1 MSARGKRDMIL
12 SRILLSSCAAAAM
25 LAVAGT
31 AAAAT
36 SGAATTDTTQASSDS
51 TTLGTVIV
59 TARRREENLQRVPA
73 TVTAVNSAE
82 LRKANIVTVS
92 DLATVTPSLSI
103 ASYFN
108 DLNDRFAV
116 RGLSAGVETYF
127 ADAPC
132 CGGVASAPFLDIS
145 NTQVLNGPQGTLFGR
160 SSAAGAVL
168 IYPNRPN
175 LSEWGGSL
183 DATVGTYSRTEF
195 TGVVNVPLVSD
206 HLGLRIAVNANHVDG
221 YTSLFG
227 LSEKLDGIDNQQF
240 RVGLEFKSGSFD
252 NYLVVNYLNVDEPGT
267 ALVFAAGNP
276 NFALYNLSP
285 AAGVATFTG
294 VCTTAVGLGL
304 ASNVASY
311 ISQRTAAIDA
321 IGTRMRAEIARVAPG
336 GSALRSTY
344 PSYDSQMLRS
354 QLRHGSLVDVA
365 QYDFGDVGPVKLNVK
380 NIFSYDSYTSN
391 ASTTNDGLGGMGEQ
405 GAFANAFYS
414 NFGANN
420 EVGNTLTPKLGAP
433 LLTYTEEFQVHGNL
447 NDGLLLGTVGF
458 FYQDQIAQTENGG
471 TTNVYQLFSGV
482 LNPNLGYNNAVGF
495 VQNSPSTEW
504 AWYTQFTL
512 DLDKVG
518 VHGLSLT
525 GGYRDTW
532 DDTSLTTLPAV
543 INYPSGIYTPGSP
556 ASTTS
561 TKSSGYNYTFSAAEQ
576 FNSDIMGY
584 VTVSRAYVPGGVNA
598 LGQSAQ
604 TLPNFTPTYAP
615 ETVLE
620 EEIGFKTEFSIAGMA
635 TRLNADYYHNDFSN
649 IAETLTGLIG
659 TTSVRYNENIAGA
672 TLQGVEVAGTFIPT
686 HAWNIGFAY
695 SYNDAKYTKWTGS
708 DPFNIAQ
715 PGNPLCVPSSPA
727 GLCYLD
733 LTNNPFPL
741 MPVHQ
746 GHVTVT
752 YYLPV
757 DQNLGDVS
765 VSAIV
770 YAQSRVYYEATAA
783 RDLQLFPGGL
793 NGISQGGYATLNLR
807 LDWDD
812 IKRSGWNAGAFVTNA
827 TNAIY
832 ATGKVAQI
840 QTLGFAA
847 ANYAPPAMFGLEVW
861 KKFGP

>member
-1 MSARGKRDMIL
+1 MIMSRT
-12 SRILLSSCAAAAM
+12 LLSSCAAIAIMAS
-25 LAVAGT
+25 AGA

-36 SGAATTDTTQASSDS
+36 ATASDTAQPASDS
-51 TTLGTVIV
+51 STALGTVIV
-59 TARRREENLQRVPA
+59 TARRVEENLQRVPA
-73 TVTAVNSAE
+73 TVTAVDAAE
-82 LRKANIVTVS
+82 LRKANIVTES

-108 DLNDRFAV
+108 DLNERFAV

-175 LSEWGGSL
+175 LSEWGGSI
-183 DATVGTYSRTEF
+183 DATVGSYARAQF
-195 TGVVNVPLVSD
+195 TGVVNVPIVTD
-206 HLGLRIAVNANHVDG
+206 HLALRVAVNANHVDG

-240 RVGLEFKSGSFD
+240 RIGLEFKSGGFD

-267 ALVFAAGNP
+267 SLVFAAGNP
-276 NFALYNLSP
+276 NFGLYNLSP

-304 ASNVASY
+304 AGDVPSCIA
-311 ISQRTAAIDA
+311 QRTAAIDG
-321 IGTRMRAEIARVAPG
+321 IGTRMRAEIARLAAG
-336 GSALRSTY
+336 GSVRSTF
-344 PSYDSQMLRS
+344 PSYDGQQERS
-354 QLRHGSLVDVA
+354 QLHHGSLVDVA
-365 QYDFGDVGPVKLNVK
+365 QYDFGDIGALKLNVK
-380 NIFSYDSYTSN
+380 NIFSYDSFTSN
-391 ASTTNDGLGGMGEQ
+391 ASTTNDGLGGVGEQ

-414 NFGANN
+414 EFGANN
-420 EVGNTLTPKLGAP
+420 EAGNTLTPKLGAP

-447 NDGLLLGTVGF
+447 KDGLLVGTVGF

-512 DLDKVG
+512 DLDKLG

-532 DDTSLTTLPAV
+532 DDTLLTTRPAV
-543 INYPSGIYTPGSP
+543 INYPSGVYTPGGP
-556 ASTTS
+556 ASTTE
-561 TKSSGYNYTFSAAEQ
+561 TKSSGYNFTVSAAEQ
-576 FNSDIMGY
+576 FTNNLMAY
-584 VTVSRAYVPGGVNA
+584 VTVARAYVPGGVNA
-598 LGQSAQ
+598 LGQAAQ
-604 TLPNFTPTYAP
+604 SLPNFTPTYAP

-620 EEIGFKTEFSIAGMA
+620 EEIGVKAEFSIAGMP
-635 TRLNADYYHNDFSN
+635 TRLDADFYNNDFTN
-649 IAETLTGLIG
+649 IAETLTGLVG

-672 TLQGVEVAGTFIPT
+672 TLRGVEVAGTFIPT
-686 HAWNIGFAY
+686 HAWNIGFGY
-695 SYNDAKYTKWTGS
+695 SYNEAKYTKWTGS
-708 DPFNIAQ
+708 DPFNIAK
-715 PGNPLCVPSSPA
+715 PGDPLCVPSSPA

-746 GHVTVT
+746 GHLSVT

-765 VSAIV
+765 ASAIA

-807 LDWDD
+807 LDWED
-812 IKRSGWNAGAFVTNA
+812 IKRSGWNAAAFVNNVTNA
-827 TNAIY
+827 VY

-840 QTLGFAA
+840 ETLGFAA
-847 ANYAPPAMFGLEVW
+847 ANYAPPVMFGLEVW

>member
-1 MSARGKRDMIL
+1 MIR
-12 SRILLSSCAAAAM
+12 SRILLSSCAAVAM
-25 LAVAGT
+25 LAIAGV

-36 SGAATTDTTQASSDS
+36 ADATATDTAQASPDSS

-59 TARRREENLQRVPA
+59 TARKVQENLQRVPA
-73 TVTAVNSAE
+73 TVTAVDSAQ
-82 LRKANIVTVS
+82 LRKANIVTES

-108 DLNDRFAV
+108 DLNDNFSV
-116 RGLSAGVETYF
+116 RGLSTGVETYF
-127 ADAPC
+127 EDAPC

-145 NTQVLNGPQGTLFGR
+145 STQVLNGPQGTLFGR

-175 LSEWGGSL
+175 LSEWGGSV
-183 DATVGTYSRTEF
+183 DGTVGSYSREQF
-195 TGVVNVPLVSD
+195 TGVVNVPIVTD
-206 HLGLRIAVNANHVDG
+206 HLALRVAVNANHVDG
-221 YTSLFG
+221 YTSEFG

-240 RVGLEFKSGSFD
+240 RVGLEFKSGGFD
-252 NYLVVNYLNVDEPGT
+252 NYLVANYLNVDEPGSS
-267 ALVFAAGNP
+267 LVFTAGNP
-276 NFALYNLSP
+276 NFPLYNLSP
-285 AAGVATFTG
+285 AAGAATFTG

-304 ASNVASY
+304 AGDVASCV
-311 ISQRTAAIDA
+311 SQRTAAIDA
-321 IGTRMRAEIARVAPG
+321 IGTRMRAAIAYVNAG
-336 GSALRSTY
+336 GSVRDTY
-344 PSYDSQMLRS
+344 PSYDGQQQRN

-365 QYDFGDVGPVKLNVK
+365 QYDFGDVGPLKLNVK
-380 NIFSYDSYTSN
+380 NVFSYDSFTSN
-391 ASTTNDGLGGMGEQ
+391 ASTTNDGLGGVGEQ

-414 NFGANN
+414 QFGANN

-433 LLTYTEEFQVHGNL
+433 QITYTEEFQAHGNL
-447 NDGLLLGTVGF
+447 YDGLLLGTVGF
-458 FYQDQIAQTENGG
+458 FYEDQIAQTENGG

-495 VQNSPSTEW
+495 VSNSPSTEW
-504 AWYTQFTL
+504 AWYSQFTL

-518 VHGLSLT
+518 IHGLSLT

-532 DDTSLTTLPAV
+532 DDTSLTTRPAV
-543 INYPSGIYTPGSP
+543 INYPSGVYTPGGP

-561 TKSSGYNYTFSAAEQ
+561 TKSEGYNFTASAAEQ
-576 FNSDIMGY
+576 FTNNLMSY

-604 TLPNFTPTYAP
+604 SLPNFTPTYQP

-620 EEIGFKTEFSIAGMA
+620 EEFGVKSEFSIAGMA
-635 TRLNADYYHNDFSN
+635 TRLNADIYNNDFTN
-649 IAETLTGLIG
+649 IAETLTGLVG

-672 TLQGVEVAGTFIPT
+672 NLKGFELAGTFIPT
-686 HAWNIGFAY
+686 HAWSINFGY
-695 SYNDAKYTKWTGS
+695 SFNDAKYTKWTGS

-715 PGNPLCVPSSPA
+715 PGDPVCVKSSPA

-741 MPVHQ
+741 MPANQ
-746 GHVTVT
+746 GHVSVT

-757 DQNLGDVS
+757 AQDLGEVS
-765 VSAIV
+765 VSAIA

-793 NGISQGGYATLNLR
+793 NGISQAGYATLNLR
-807 LDWDD
+807 LDWDNV
-812 IKRSGWNAGAFVTNA
+812 RQSGWNAAAFVTNV
-827 TNAIY
+827 TNAVY
-832 ATGKVAQI
+832 ATGKIAQI
-840 QTLGFAA
+840 ETLGFAA
-847 ANYAPPAMFGLEVW
+847 ANYAPPIMFGLEVW
-861 KKFGP
+861 KKFGQ